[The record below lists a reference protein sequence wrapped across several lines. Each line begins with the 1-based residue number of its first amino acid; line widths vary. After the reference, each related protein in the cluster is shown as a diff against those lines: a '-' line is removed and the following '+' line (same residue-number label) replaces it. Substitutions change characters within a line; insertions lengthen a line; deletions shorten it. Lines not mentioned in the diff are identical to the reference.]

1 MCVLSAISSSVC
13 LYQGVDVDNPVPV
26 AKVTEAVLLAAN
38 KLAVNAY

>member
-1 MCVLSAISSSVC
+1 M
-13 LYQGVDVDNPVPV
+13 YQGVDVDNPVPV